1 MAGEFW
7 KSRWA
12 PSTASIASK
21 PIWTGNRCVSAE
33 PRKLTFCALKE
44 VAPPQVDG
52 QLERETSEGSLQ
64 HGSVVRT
71 DFAPFHFFNHWSM
84 RP

>member
-21 PIWTGNRCVSAE
+21 PIWTGNRCVSAK

-52 QLERETSEGSLQ
+52 QLEEGDERGQHAARQCGPHRFRAVSLFLII
-64 HGSVVRT
+64 GR
-71 DFAPFHFFNHWSM
+71 
-84 RP
+84 